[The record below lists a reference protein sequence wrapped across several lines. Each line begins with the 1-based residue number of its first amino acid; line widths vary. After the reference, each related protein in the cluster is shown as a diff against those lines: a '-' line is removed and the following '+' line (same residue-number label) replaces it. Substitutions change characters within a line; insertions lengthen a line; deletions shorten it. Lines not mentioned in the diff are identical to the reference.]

1 MSIRSMKLFQA
12 LMVISSLLP
21 FTVSQV
27 SAADTFEPKHKVV
40 IQVSSG
46 DAQVQTMAVNNAV
59 NLQQHYGVD
68 NVKVE
73 IVAFGPGLSLLT
85 PKSDQKDRIKSLT
98 TQDISFSACANTMKG
113 IKKKTG
119 QEPTLTEGVNIVPAG
134 VARIV
139 ELQEQGY
146 SYVRP

>member
-1 MSIRSMKLFQA
+1 MYLKSNKLVKV
-12 LMVISSLLP
+12 LLISGAFLVFSLN
-21 FTVSQV
+21 QV
-27 SAADTFEPKHKVV
+27 LAADEQDVKHKVV

-46 DAQVQTMAVNNAV
+46 DPQVQKLAVNNAV
-59 NLQQHYGVD
+59 NLQTYYGID

-73 IVAFGPGLSLLT
+73 IVAYGPGLSLLT
-85 PKSDQKDRIKSLT
+85 PNSDQKDRIKSLA

-119 QEPTLTEGVNIVPAG
+119 KEPTLTEGVNIVPAG

>member
-1 MSIRSMKLFQA
+1 MHTYIAKYFKVLMFGSMLAFSMHHAQ
-12 LMVISSLLP
+12 
-21 FTVSQV
+21 
-27 SAADTFEPKHKVV
+27 AADGFEPKHKVV
-40 IQVSSG
+40 IQVSTA
-46 DAQVQTMAVNNAV
+46 DPLVQKIAVNNAV
-59 NLQQHYGVD
+59 NLQEFYGID

-73 IVAFGPGLSLLT
+73 IVAYGPGLSLLT
-85 PKSDQKDRIKSLT
+85 AASGQKDRVKSLVN
-98 TQDISFSACANTMKG
+98 QDITFSACANTMKG

-119 QEPTLTEGVNIVPAG
+119 KEPTLIQGVTVVPAG